1 MSDYKKW
8 RSQAI
13 TLLNLD
19 LVKQLLYKIL
29 GMKKPDRFLYP
40 VITMKN

>member
-13 TLLNLD
+13 PLPNQD
-19 LVKQLLYKIL
+19 LVNLLLYKIL
-29 GMKKPDRFLYP
+29 DMKKPDRFLYP
-40 VITMKN
+40 APNIKN